1 MIELHVNAEN
11 YNYVRYTI
19 EKMNNAIIIFVLGEG
34 NAKSRLREATRWLN
48 TIKGCYFPEEGSFRE
63 EINEA
68 YSLLTKYHDI
78 DEYNRRPKNSP
89 ESIYDATLN
98 KIRNKTASKI
108 IGILYGVYASL
119 SEEYHIF
126 VYLLHNKKLL

>member
-1 MIELHVNAEN
+1 MIELHVNNEN
-11 YNYVRYTI
+11 YNDVRYTV
-19 EKMNNAIIIFVLGEG
+19 EKMNNAIIIFLLGEG
-34 NAKSRLREATRWLN
+34 NAKSRLREATKWLN
-48 TIKGCYFPEEGSFRE
+48 AIKGCYFPEEGNFKK

-108 IGILYGVYASL
+108 ISKLYGVYDSL
-119 SEEYHIF
+119 SEEYH
-126 VYLLHNKKLL
+126 VYQFLRNNKISL